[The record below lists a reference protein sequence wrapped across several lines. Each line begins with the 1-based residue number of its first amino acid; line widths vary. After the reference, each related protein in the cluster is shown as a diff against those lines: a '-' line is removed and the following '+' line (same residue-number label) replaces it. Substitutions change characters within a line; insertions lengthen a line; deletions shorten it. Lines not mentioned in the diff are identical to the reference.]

1 MGTVGESV
9 GIKGKGRKTEGTW
22 FWSFGGSS
30 WGQQVRLDSGG
41 RKGGWRMAVGSHWPG
56 LTQVHVSLAL

>member
-9 GIKGKGRKTEGTW
+9 GIKEKGRKTEGTW

-30 WGQQVRLDSGG
+30 WGQLVRLDSGG
-41 RKGGWRMAVGSHWPG
+41 RKGGRGTVGGGRWAR
-56 LTQVHVSLAL
+56 TDLA